1 MDARRRI
8 TDDAGFTL
16 VELLVVV
23 LIIGILVTIVLPS
36 LIGQRS
42 KAEDS
47 QAKSMVVMAGKAL
60 ELWRT
65 EVGSYVGADPVELQ
79 SMEPTLSDA
88 RGLAVVVTTPTTFE
102 VAVDSE
108 SGTHGGGRFILERL
122 PTGEVVR
129 RCANPGRGGCGS
141 GGSW

>member
-23 LIIGILVTIVLPS
+23 LIIGILVAIVLPT
-36 LIGQRS
+36 LLGQRS

-47 QAKSMVVMAGKAL
+47 EAKSMVVAAGKAL

-65 EVGSYVGADPVELQ
+65 EVGTYIGADPVELQ
-79 SMEPTLSDA
+79 SMEPSLTAA
-88 RGLAVVVTTPTTFE
+88 RGLAVVSTATTFE
-102 VAVDSE
+102 VGVDSA
-108 SGTHGGGRFILERL
+108 SGTHGGGRFFLERR

-129 RCANPGRGGCGS
+129 TCANPGRGGCGA